1 MNTNESQFGS
11 RIGLLSG
18 KGNVKVDTTG
28 LYQNLGID
36 QKTFNSASAKVAE
49 GVKSGAIAK
58 ETAAKVERNNKSSFK
73 SILAEKQPTVKI
85 NSAK

>member
-18 KGNVKVDTTG
+18 KGNVKVDRTG
-28 LYQNLGID
+28 VYQNLGID
-36 QKTFNSASAKVAE
+36 QKTFNRASAKVAE

-58 ETAAKVERNNKSSFK
+58 ELAAEREFRNKSVFK
-73 SILAEKQPTVKI
+73 SPLAEKQPTVKI